1 MDSDVTEDQEG
12 ERQQEEEPRLLQIR
26 LFHLGPDLW
35 GQVILSAGGGGCP
48 VHCRVFSSTSDLDTL
63 ASRSS
68 SSKPTKWTMWRKWTT
83 S

>member
-35 GQVILSAGGGGCP
+35 GQVILSAGGGY
-48 VHCRVFSSTSDLDTL
+48 
-63 ASRSS
+63 
-68 SSKPTKWTMWRKWTT
+68 
-83 S
+83 